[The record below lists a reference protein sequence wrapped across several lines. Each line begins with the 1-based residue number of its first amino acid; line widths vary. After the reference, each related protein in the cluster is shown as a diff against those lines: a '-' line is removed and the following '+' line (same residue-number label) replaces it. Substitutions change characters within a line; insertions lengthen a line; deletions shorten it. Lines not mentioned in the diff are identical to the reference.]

1 MIGGGLA
8 GMSGM
13 SAAIHLAKAGLK
25 VICLEADVEN
35 SDPVGESLDWSAP
48 ELLKSLGFPMD
59 RLLHEGIA
67 TWKRHV
73 ILKPGTRRGR
83 ISSIFPATFSGS
95 RRRCVCLNLTHDLQ
109 HPQAHRLFAAPM
121 EMCRSNWA
129 DGNRSCAVAMCWHRA
144 PKSM

>member
-1 MIGGGLA
+1 MSDNLRSVEVIVIGGGLA
-8 GMSGM
+8 GM

-73 ILKPGTRRGR
+73 MLNPGTRRGR
-83 ISSIFPATFSGS
+83 IGWDFQTIFSGARR
-95 RRRCVCLNLTHDLQ
+95 RRRCMNSTHDP
-109 HPQAHRLFAAPM
+109 H
-121 EMCRSNWA
+121 
-129 DGNRSCAVAMCWHRA
+129 GNITIQLGRRQLKLRSCHVLA
-144 PKSM
+144 PRPKINVK